1 MAIAIPLD
9 RVQQVLAMRI
19 GTALAHSGVGTHAA
33 ERLRHYRVGDDLSA
47 LCEALRDG
55 LFRDLYAILGPQ
67 MRVSMPDGRTRR
79 FRMEE
84 FPLLADELLAVLFE
98 SLGTTGMPKDTL
110 MAFAMT
116 SGSLCA
122 MRTLMQFTRCHRRK
136 SAAGAN
142 PSGKCAA
149 GSHCIPQSTNV
160 LGRNHHHMKT
170 KSCLQPF

>member
-19 GTALAHSGVGTHAA
+19 GTALAHSGAGTHAA

-79 FRMEE
+79 FR
-84 FPLLADELLAVLFE
+84 LFE

-122 MRTLMQFTRCHRRK
+122 MRTLMQFYPLS
-136 SAAGAN
+136 SAEKALMERILRENA
-142 PSGKCAA
+142 PQAA
-149 GSHCIPQSTNV
+149 TASPN
-160 LGRNHHHMKT
+160 
-170 KSCLQPF
+170 QPLF

>member
-67 MRVSMPDGRTRR
+67 MRVSMPDGQPAVSAWRSFPCWRMSCLPSSLNPSAQPECRRTR
-79 FRMEE
+79 
-84 FPLLADELLAVLFE
+84 
-98 SLGTTGMPKDTL
+98 
-110 MAFAMT
+110 
-116 SGSLCA
+116 
-122 MRTLMQFTRCHRRK
+122 
-136 SAAGAN
+136 
-142 PSGKCAA
+142 
-149 GSHCIPQSTNV
+149 
-160 LGRNHHHMKT
+160 
-170 KSCLQPF
+170 

>member
-9 RVQQVLAMRI
+9 RVLQVLAIRI

-33 ERLRHYRVGDDLSA
+33 EQLRHYRVGDDLSA

-122 MRTLMQFTRCHRRK
+122 MRTLMQFYPLS
-136 SAAGAN
+136 SAEKALLERILRENA
-142 PSGKCAA
+142 PQAA
-149 GSHCIPQSTNV
+149 TASPN
-160 LGRNHHHMKT
+160 
-170 KSCLQPF
+170 QPLF

>member
-9 RVQQVLAMRI
+9 RVQQVLAIRI
-19 GTALAHSGVGTHAA
+19 GTALAHSGAGTHAA

-84 FPLLADELLAVLFE
+84 FPRWRMSCLPS
-98 SLGTTGMPKDTL
+98 SL
-110 MAFAMT
+110 
-116 SGSLCA
+116 
-122 MRTLMQFTRCHRRK
+122 
-136 SAAGAN
+136 N
-142 PSGKCAA
+142 PSAQPEC
-149 GSHCIPQSTNV
+149 
-160 LGRNHHHMKT
+160 RKT
-170 KSCLQPF
+170 R

>member
-1 MAIAIPLD
+1 
-9 RVQQVLAMRI
+9 MRQNGC
-19 GTALAHSGVGTHAA
+19 GTTAWATTFPPCA
-33 ERLRHYRVGDDLSA
+33 
-47 LCEALRDG
+47 EALRDG

-122 MRTLMQFTRCHRRK
+122 MRTLMQFYPLS
-136 SAAGAN
+136 SAEKALLERILRENA
-142 PSGKCAA
+142 PQAA
-149 GSHCIPQSTNV
+149 TASPN
-160 LGRNHHHMKT
+160 
-170 KSCLQPF
+170 QPLF

>member
-67 MRVSMPDGRTRR
+67 MRISMPDGRTRR

-84 FPLLADELLAVLFE
+84 FPLLADEHRLYFLKRQGAAILFRRIE
-98 SLGTTGMPKDTL
+98 GSCCLYFRNLFRRHVTDDSIFTYFHTL
-110 MAFAMT
+110 
-116 SGSLCA
+116 
-122 MRTLMQFTRCHRRK
+122 
-136 SAAGAN
+136 
-142 PSGKCAA
+142 
-149 GSHCIPQSTNV
+149 IPQTVSVVPMFMPAPKALTE
-160 LGRNHHHMKT
+160 LI
-170 KSCLQPF
+170 

>member
-33 ERLRHYRVGDDLSA
+33 ERLRDDLSA

-122 MRTLMQFTRCHRRK
+122 MRTLMQFYPLS
-136 SAAGAN
+136 SAEKALLERILRENA
-142 PSGKCAA
+142 PQAA
-149 GSHCIPQSTNV
+149 TASPN
-160 LGRNHHHMKT
+160 
-170 KSCLQPF
+170 QPMF

>member
-67 MRVSMPDGRTRR
+67 MRISMPDGRTRR

-122 MRTLMQFTRCHRRK
+122 MRTLMQFYPLS
-136 SAAGAN
+136 SAEKGLIERILRENA
-142 PSGKCAA
+142 PQAA
-149 GSHCIPQSTNV
+149 IASPN
-160 LGRNHHHMKT
+160 
-170 KSCLQPF
+170 QPLF

>member
-33 ERLRHYRVGDDLSA
+33 ERLRHYRVSDDLS
-47 LCEALRDG
+47 
-55 LFRDLYAILGPQ
+55 AILGPQ

-122 MRTLMQFTRCHRRK
+122 MRTLMQFYPLS
-136 SAAGAN
+136 SAEKALMERILRENA
-142 PSGKCAA
+142 PQAA
-149 GSHCIPQSTNV
+149 AASPN
-160 LGRNHHHMKT
+160 
-170 KSCLQPF
+170 QPLF